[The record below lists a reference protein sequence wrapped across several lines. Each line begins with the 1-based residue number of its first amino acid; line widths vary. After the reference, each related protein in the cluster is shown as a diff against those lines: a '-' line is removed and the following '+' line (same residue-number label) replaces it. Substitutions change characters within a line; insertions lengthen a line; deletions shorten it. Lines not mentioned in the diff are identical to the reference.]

1 MVAAARHQALGLDR
15 GQEAA
20 GGAVI
25 EQGGWRF
32 GDVAHFHLGA
42 AMALGGADAAA
53 IVGEG
58 ETALVIGLD
67 HFTQGVQVEG
77 MTLPAG
83 AVDQRVDIGPAV
95 AVEGQVDGFGG
106 VAQHV
111 AEELAE
117 GVALFLVHWKG
128 PFPWL
133 LVAWVGAFSGFGVG
147 FSSVCNDL
155 WKRTPTGAWV
165 TSALTQGV
173 EQHLQLVATP
183 GIQPEHRPPRLAY
196 R

>member
-1 MVAAARHQALGLDR
+1 MMAAARDQALGFDG

-25 EQGGWRF
+25 EQGGWRL
-32 GDVAHFHLGA
+32 GDVAYFDLA
-42 AMALGGADAAA
+42 AAVALGGADAAA

-77 MTLPAG
+77 VTLPAG

-95 AVEGQVDGFGG
+95 AVEGQFDGFGG
-106 VAQHV
+106 VAQYV

-117 GVALFLVHWKG
+117 GVALFLVHWKD

-133 LVAWVGAFSGFGVG
+133 LVVWVGGILRIRGRVLKC
-147 FSSVCNDL
+147 VEYL
-155 WKRTPTGAWV
+155 WERTPTGMSLI
-165 TSALTQGV
+165 SALTQCV
-173 EQHLQLVATP
+173 EQRLQFVAAF
-183 GIQPEHRPPRLAY
+183 GIQPEHRPPWLAY